1 MTLLLFPKENKMKN
15 KKLIFQAVL
24 FWLWQLT
31 WGALITIPGLIIS
44 GICILLGGKI
54 HRNGYSFIVEIG
66 QNWGGVSLGA
76 VSLCGNYST
85 TSPKSFEHVRRHE
98 FGHSVQQLIFGP
110 LQLFLVGIPS
120 GARYW
125 YSRLS
130 KKGLKQNY
138 DYVWFEYTASK
149 WGTSW
154 INKIENKDFPY
165 TYKRIKK

>member
-1 MTLLLFPKENKMKN
+1 MKN

-31 WGALITIPGLIIS
+31 WGALITIPGLIIA
-44 GICILLGGKI
+44 GICVLLGGKV
-54 HRNGYSFIVEIG
+54 HRNGYSFIIEIG
-66 QNWGGVSLGA
+66 KNWGGVSLGA
-76 VSLCGNYST
+76 VSLCENCSSI
-85 TSPKSFEHVRRHE
+85 SPKFFNHIRCHE
-98 FGHSVQQLIFGP
+98 FGHSVQQLILGP

-125 YSRLS
+125 YSILS
-130 KKGLKQNY
+130 KRGLKQDY

-149 WGTSW
+149 WGTIW
-154 INKIENKDFPY
+154 INRIENKDFLY